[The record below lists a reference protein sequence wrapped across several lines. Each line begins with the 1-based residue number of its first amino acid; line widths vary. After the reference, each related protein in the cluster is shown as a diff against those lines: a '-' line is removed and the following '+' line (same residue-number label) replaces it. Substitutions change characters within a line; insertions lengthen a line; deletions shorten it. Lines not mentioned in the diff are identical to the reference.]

1 MFYWLLSEETQGNVS
16 LKFNCLLI
24 SNLSYLKIQVLD
36 MMEENE
42 AADDIAKLEQQEFGL
57 DLEELERLHNENEQE
72 VEKVTKTFI

>member
-1 MFYWLLSEETQGNVS
+1 MFYWLLSERDSKTS

>member
-1 MFYWLLSEETQGNVS
+1 
-16 LKFNCLLI
+16 
-24 SNLSYLKIQVLD
+24 